1 MKIMNQF
8 KPQRCRHKEHI
19 CPVKEKC
26 RGKAGSETEGMAMKT
41 CPNRDI
47 SYFICNN

>member
-26 RGKAGSETEGMAMKT
+26 RGKAGSETEGMAKENL
-41 CPNRDI
+41 PK
-47 SYFICNN
+47 